1 MTKNDIVNELNKM
14 GYEVREENVVKNG
27 VEFLGISIID
37 SDRYMIPVFYVED
50 IITKA
55 EQSGA
60 TVKEIV
66 RDMLKIHNDALRE
79 SEELNKPI
87 HFNRED
93 FLKRL
98 YVGVQKE
105 SKEDIVKCKTEFE
118 GIEKYLFLRMEALN
132 DAIVVLE
139 DPDATQIEVDA
150 AYEALIR
157 AYLDLR
163 LIPNKDLLQEL
174 INKAQTLSKANYTA
188 ASWKVMN
195 NALDEAIA
203 VLNNLEATQEEVKM
217 AESVLNDALN
227 NLVENNVSKVDPIN
241 TGDSSAVKT
250 GDNTFALPMMLTGL
264 LALAGSVVVVKKKKD

>member
-1 MTKNDIVNELNKM
+1 
-14 GYEVREENVVKNG
+14 
-27 VEFLGISIID
+27 
-37 SDRYMIPVFYVED
+37 MIPVFYVDD

-93 FLKRL
+93 FFKNRL

-132 DAIVVLE
+132 DAIYSAKSFKKIYWKTM
-139 DPDATQIEVDA
+139 DVDES
-150 AYEALIR
+150 EAWETAENNVRKETEIIQLSGFPMSAEECEMFVIS
-157 AYLDLR
+157 
-163 LIPNKDLLQEL
+163 NK
-174 INKAQTLSKANYTA
+174 SRFRG
-188 ASWKVMN
+188 AS
-195 NALDEAIA
+195 A
-203 VLNNLEATQEEVKM
+203 VLNKKLWSICKSGKYKENLILPSSIHEMILIPCHDCEYDIESCSEIVKLVNENEV
-217 AESVLNDALN
+217 E
-227 NLVENNVSKVDPIN
+227 
-241 TGDSSAVKT
+241 
-250 GDNTFALPMMLTGL
+250 LTEQL
-264 LALAGSVVVVKKKKD
+264 TDRAYIIEV

>member
-93 FLKRL
+93 FLKR
-98 YVGVQKE
+98 
-105 SKEDIVKCKTEFE
+105 KTEFE

-132 DAIVVLE
+132 DAIYAAKISKNILKN
-139 DPDATQIEVDA
+139 VDVDES
-150 AYEALIR
+150 EAWETAENNVRKETEIIQLSGFPMSAEECEMFVIS
-157 AYLDLR
+157 
-163 LIPNKDLLQEL
+163 NK
-174 INKAQTLSKANYTA
+174 SRFRG
-188 ASWKVMN
+188 AS
-195 NALDEAIA
+195 A
-203 VLNNLEATQEEVKM
+203 VLNKKVMKAF
-217 AESVLNDALN
+217 A
-227 NLVENNVSKVDPIN
+227 NLVNTKKIMILPSSIHEMILIPCHDCEYDIESCSEIVKLVNENEVE
-241 TGDSSAVKT
+241 
-250 GDNTFALPMMLTGL
+250 LTEQL
-264 LALAGSVVVVKKKKD
+264 TDRAYIIEV

>member
-37 SDRYMIPVFYVED
+37 SDRYMIPVFYVKD

-105 SKEDIVKCKTEFE
+105 SKEDIVKCKTEIIQLSGFPMSAE
-118 GIEKYLFLRMEALN
+118 ECKMFVIS
-132 DAIVVLE
+132 
-139 DPDATQIEVDA
+139 
-150 AYEALIR
+150 
-157 AYLDLR
+157 
-163 LIPNKDLLQEL
+163 NK
-174 INKAQTLSKANYTA
+174 SRFRG
-188 ASWKVMN
+188 AS
-195 NALDEAIA
+195 A
-203 VLNNLEATQEEVKM
+203 VLNKKVMKAF
-217 AESVLNDALN
+217 A
-227 NLVENNVSKVDPIN
+227 NLVNTKKIMILPSSIHEMILIPCHDCEYDIESCSEIVKLVNENEVE
-241 TGDSSAVKT
+241 
-250 GDNTFALPMMLTGL
+250 LTEQL
-264 LALAGSVVVVKKKKD
+264 TDRAYIIEV

>member
-98 YVGVQKE
+98 YV
-105 SKEDIVKCKTEFE
+105 KCKTEFE

-132 DAIVVLE
+132 DAIYSAKISKNILKN
-139 DPDATQIEVDA
+139 VDVDES
-150 AYEALIR
+150 EAWETAENNVRKETEIIQLSRFPMSAEECEMFVIS
-157 AYLDLR
+157 
-163 LIPNKDLLQEL
+163 NK
-174 INKAQTLSKANYTA
+174 SRFRG
-188 ASWKVMN
+188 AS
-195 NALDEAIA
+195 A
-203 VLNNLEATQEEVKM
+203 VLNKKVMKAF
-217 AESVLNDALN
+217 A
-227 NLVENNVSKVDPIN
+227 NLVNTKKIMILPSSIHEMILIPCHDCEYDIESCSEIVKLVNENEVE
-241 TGDSSAVKT
+241 
-250 GDNTFALPMMLTGL
+250 LTEQL
-264 LALAGSVVVVKKKKD
+264 TDRAYIIEV

>member
-132 DAIVVLE
+132 DAIYSAKISKNILKN
-139 DPDATQIEVDA
+139 VDVDES
-150 AYEALIR
+150 EAWETAENNVRKETEIIQLSRFPMSAEECEMFVIS
-157 AYLDLR
+157 
-163 LIPNKDLLQEL
+163 NK
-174 INKAQTLSKANYTA
+174 SRFRG
-188 ASWKVMN
+188 AS
-195 NALDEAIA
+195 A
-203 VLNNLEATQEEVKM
+203 VLNKIMILPSSIHEMILIPCHDCEYDIESCSEIVKLVNENEV
-217 AESVLNDALN
+217 E
-227 NLVENNVSKVDPIN
+227 
-241 TGDSSAVKT
+241 
-250 GDNTFALPMMLTGL
+250 LTEQL
-264 LALAGSVVVVKKKKD
+264 TDRAYIIEV

>member
-14 GYEVREENVVKNG
+14 GYEVREENVVKNS

-132 DAIVVLE
+132 DAIYSAKISKNILKN
-139 DPDATQIEVDA
+139 VDVDES
-150 AYEALIR
+150 EAWETAENNVRKETEIIQLSGFPMSAEECEMFVIS
-157 AYLDLR
+157 
-163 LIPNKDLLQEL
+163 NK
-174 INKAQTLSKANYTA
+174 SRFRG
-188 ASWKVMN
+188 AS
-195 NALDEAIA
+195 A
-203 VLNNLEATQEEVKM
+203 VLNKKVMKAFANL
-217 AESVLNDALN
+217 
-227 NLVENNVSKVDPIN
+227 
-241 TGDSSAVKT
+241 
-250 GDNTFALPMMLTGL
+250 
-264 LALAGSVVVVKKKKD
+264 

>member
-87 HFNRED
+87 HFRSSKGKQRRYCKMQNR
-93 FLKRL
+93 
-98 YVGVQKE
+98 
-105 SKEDIVKCKTEFE
+105 I
-118 GIEKYLFLRMEALN
+118 
-132 DAIVVLE
+132 
-139 DPDATQIEVDA
+139 
-150 AYEALIR
+150 
-157 AYLDLR
+157 
-163 LIPNKDLLQEL
+163 
-174 INKAQTLSKANYTA
+174 
-188 ASWKVMN
+188 
-195 NALDEAIA
+195 
-203 VLNNLEATQEEVKM
+203 
-217 AESVLNDALN
+217 
-227 NLVENNVSKVDPIN
+227 
-241 TGDSSAVKT
+241 
-250 GDNTFALPMMLTGL
+250 
-264 LALAGSVVVVKKKKD
+264 

>member
-1 MTKNDIVNELNKM
+1 
-14 GYEVREENVVKNG
+14 
-27 VEFLGISIID
+27 
-37 SDRYMIPVFYVED
+37 MIPVFYVED

-118 GIEKYLFLRMEALN
+118 GIEKNILKNVDVDESEAWETAENNVRKETEIIQLSGFPMS
-132 DAIVVLE
+132 AEECEMFVIS
-139 DPDATQIEVDA
+139 
-150 AYEALIR
+150 
-157 AYLDLR
+157 
-163 LIPNKDLLQEL
+163 NK
-174 INKAQTLSKANYTA
+174 SRFRG
-188 ASWKVMN
+188 AS
-195 NALDEAIA
+195 A
-203 VLNNLEATQEEVKM
+203 VLNKKVMKAF
-217 AESVLNDALN
+217 A
-227 NLVENNVSKVDPIN
+227 NLVNTKKIMILPSSIHEMILIPCHDCEYDIESCSEIVKLVNENEVE
-241 TGDSSAVKT
+241 
-250 GDNTFALPMMLTGL
+250 LTEQL
-264 LALAGSVVVVKKKKD
+264 TDRAYIIEV

>member
-50 IITKA
+50 IIMKA

-87 HFNRED
+87 YFNRED

-105 SKEDIVKCKTEFE
+105 SKEDIIKCKTEFE

-132 DAIVVLE
+132 DAIYSAKISKNILKN
-139 DPDATQIEVDA
+139 VDVDES
-150 AYEALIR
+150 EAWETAENNVRKETEIIQLSGFPMSAEECEMFVIS
-157 AYLDLR
+157 
-163 LIPNKDLLQEL
+163 NK
-174 INKAQTLSKANYTA
+174 SRFRG
-188 ASWKVMN
+188 AS
-195 NALDEAIA
+195 A
-203 VLNNLEATQEEVKM
+203 VLNKKVMKAF
-217 AESVLNDALN
+217 A
-227 NLVENNVSKVDPIN
+227 NLVNTKKIMILPSSIHEMILIPCHDCEYDIESCSEIVKLVNENEVE
-241 TGDSSAVKT
+241 
-250 GDNTFALPMMLTGL
+250 LTEQL
-264 LALAGSVVVVKKKKD
+264 TDRAYIIEV

>member
-50 IITKA
+50 IIMKA

-105 SKEDIVKCKTEFE
+105 SKEFE

-132 DAIVVLE
+132 DAIYSAKISKNVLKN
-139 DPDATQIEVDA
+139 VDVDES
-150 AYEALIR
+150 EAWETAENNVKKETEIIQLSGFPMSAEECEMFVIS
-157 AYLDLR
+157 
-163 LIPNKDLLQEL
+163 NK
-174 INKAQTLSKANYTA
+174 SRFRG
-188 ASWKVMN
+188 AS
-195 NALDEAIA
+195 A
-203 VLNNLEATQEEVKM
+203 VLNKKVMKAF
-217 AESVLNDALN
+217 A
-227 NLVENNVSKVDPIN
+227 NLVNTKKIMVLPSSIHEMILIPCHDCEYDIESCSEIVKLVNENEVE
-241 TGDSSAVKT
+241 
-250 GDNTFALPMMLTGL
+250 LTEQL
-264 LALAGSVVVVKKKKD
+264 TDRAYIIEV

>member
-14 GYEVREENVVKNG
+14 GYEVREENVVKNQRRI
-27 VEFLGISIID
+27 FWGISIID
-37 SDRYMIPVFYVED
+37 SDRYMIPVFYVDD

-93 FLKRL
+93 FFKNRL

-132 DAIVVLE
+132 DAI
-139 DPDATQIEVDA
+139 
-150 AYEALIR
+150 Y
-157 AYLDLR
+157 
-163 LIPNKDLLQEL
+163 
-174 INKAQTLSKANYTA
+174 
-188 ASWKVMN
+188 
-195 NALDEAIA
+195 
-203 VLNNLEATQEEVKM
+203 
-217 AESVLNDALN
+217 
-227 NLVENNVSKVDPIN
+227 
-241 TGDSSAVKT
+241 SAKS
-250 GDNTFALPMMLTGL
+250 F
-264 LALAGSVVVVKKKKD
+264 KKIY

>member
-14 GYEVREENVVKNG
+14 GYEVREENV

-93 FLKRL
+93 F
-98 YVGVQKE
+98 
-105 SKEDIVKCKTEFE
+105 
-118 GIEKYLFLRMEALN
+118 
-132 DAIVVLE
+132 
-139 DPDATQIEVDA
+139 
-150 AYEALIR
+150 
-157 AYLDLR
+157 
-163 LIPNKDLLQEL
+163 
-174 INKAQTLSKANYTA
+174 
-188 ASWKVMN
+188 
-195 NALDEAIA
+195 
-203 VLNNLEATQEEVKM
+203 
-217 AESVLNDALN
+217 
-227 NLVENNVSKVDPIN
+227 
-241 TGDSSAVKT
+241 
-250 GDNTFALPMMLTGL
+250 
-264 LALAGSVVVVKKKKD
+264 